1 MVKLVFIFLCLLV
14 VLSACSSEKKEPEAR
29 REASTE
35 SHTEP
40 AKAPPSP
47 AKVHADKEG
56 EGEAPHGHDEA
67 TGPVVPLTAT
77 ERENIGLKTVAAAL
91 RPLEDVR
98 RIPGEIKPHPDRI
111 ALVTSRTPGKIVDIH
126 AKIGERVKKGQDVIE
141 VQSLEVEKL
150 ELDLIQTENKYR
162 AERSKLELDLTQ
174 AENKAR
180 LAEAG
185 TLRNRLL
192 VEKGIGARKEL
203 IAAENQLQA
212 VKNEIAGVKRQME
225 LLAEASH
232 NEVSGIIRQL
242 GLLGLPEDLIA
253 RVRRE
258 KIVTVLHI
266 PAPLEGVIVERPVS
280 LGQIIDTST
289 TLFKITDDSVVIAE
303 GDAFENLLPELRVG
317 QHVRL
322 TTTAYPGR
330 VFQGTVTFI
339 HPVIDPEKRMAHI
352 WAQVSNPDHQLKQ
365 NMFVQLNVVVGGG
378 GRDAVTIPAEAV
390 IAAEGQEF
398 VFVDKDG
405 GFARMSIATGA
416 RNDQFVEVKHG
427 LKAGEK
433 VVTDGK
439 RQVYTK
445 MLTMQR
451 GGVAMGGH
459 AH

>member
-56 EGEAPHGHDEA
+56 EAPHGHDEA

-98 RIPGEIKPHPDRI
+98 RIPGEIKPHPDRV
-111 ALVTSRTPGKIVDIH
+111 ALVTSRTPGKIVDIN
-126 AKIGERVKKGQDVIE
+126 AKIGERVQKGQDVIE

-150 ELDLIQTENKYR
+150 ELDLIQAENKYR

-174 AENKAR
+174 AENKLR
-180 LAEAG
+180 LAEAEAS
-185 TLRNRLL
+185 RNRLL
-192 VEKGIGARKEL
+192 VEKGIGARKDL

-212 VKNEIAGVKRQME
+212 VQNEIAGVKRQTE
-225 LLAEASH
+225 LLAEASQ
-232 NEVSGIIRQL
+232 NEITGVIRQL
-242 GLLGLPEDLIA
+242 GLLGLPEDSIA

-266 PAPLEGVIVERPVS
+266 PAPLGGVIVERPVS

-303 GDAFENLLPELRVG
+303 GDAFEDLLPALRVG
-317 QHVRL
+317 QRVRL

-352 WAQVSNPDHQLKQ
+352 WAQVPNPDHQLKQ
-365 NMFVQLNVVVGGG
+365 DMFVQLNVVVGGA
-378 GRDAVTIPAEAV
+378 GRHAVTIPVEAV

-398 VFVDKDG
+398 VFVERDG

-445 MLTMQR
+445 MLAMQR
-451 GGVAMGGH
+451 GGVAMGEH

>member
-1 MVKLVFIFLCLLV
+1 MVKLISILLCFLAVF
-14 VLSACSSEKKEPEAR
+14 ACSSEKKEPEAR
-29 REASTE
+29 GEASTE

-47 AKVHADKEG
+47 AKDHVDK

-91 RPLEDVR
+91 RPLEDIR
-98 RIPGEIKPHPDRI
+98 RIPGEIKPHPDRV

-126 AKIGERVKKGQDVIE
+126 VKIGERVQKGQDVIE

-150 ELDLIQTENKYR
+150 ELDLIQAENKYR

-174 AENKAR
+174 AENKLR
-180 LAEAG
+180 LAEAEAS
-185 TLRNRLL
+185 RNRLL

-212 VKNEIAGVKRQME
+212 VQNEIAGAKRQTE
-225 LLAEASH
+225 LLAEASR
-232 NEVSGIIRQL
+232 NEITGIIRQL
-242 GLLGLPEDLIA
+242 GLLGLPEDSIA
-253 RVRRE
+253 RVRRQ

-266 PAPLEGVIVERPVS
+266 PAPLGGVIVERPVS

-303 GDAFENLLPELRVG
+303 GDAFEDLLPVLRVG
-317 QHVRL
+317 QRVRL

-339 HPVIDPEKRMAHI
+339 HPVIDPEKRTAHI
-352 WAQVSNPDHQLKQ
+352 WAQVPNPEHQLKQ
-365 NMFVQLNVVVGGG
+365 DMFVQLNVVVGGG

>member
-14 VLSACSSEKKEPEAR
+14 VLPACSSEKKQPEAR

-40 AKAPPSP
+40 AKAPASTAGDHP
-47 AKVHADKEG
+47 HA

-67 TGPVVPLTAT
+67 TGPVVPLTPT
-77 ERENIGLKTVAAAL
+77 ERENIGLKTAAAAL

-98 RIPGEIKPHPDRI
+98 RIPGEIKPHPDRV
-111 ALVTSRTPGKIVDIH
+111 ALVTSRTPGKIVDFH
-126 AKIGERVKKGQDVIE
+126 VKIGERVQKGQDVLE

-150 ELDLIQTENKYR
+150 ELDLIQAENKYR

-174 AENKAR
+174 AENKLR
-180 LAEAG
+180 LAEAEAS
-185 TLRNRLL
+185 RNRLL
-192 VEKGIGARKEL
+192 VEKGIGARKDL

-212 VKNEIAGVKRQME
+212 VQNEIAGVKRQTE
-225 LLAEASH
+225 LLAEASQ
-232 NEVSGIIRQL
+232 NEITGIIRQL
-242 GLLGLPEDLIA
+242 GLLGLPEDSIE

-266 PAPLEGVIVERPVS
+266 PAPLGGVIVERPVS

-303 GDAFENLLPELRVG
+303 GDAFEDLLPALRVG
-317 QHVRL
+317 QRVRL

-339 HPVIDPEKRMAHI
+339 HPVIDPEKRTAHI
-352 WAQVSNPDHQLKQ
+352 WAQVPNPDHQLKQ
-365 NMFVQLNVVVGGG
+365 DMFVQLNVVVGGA
-378 GRDAVTIPAEAV
+378 GRDVVTIPVEAV

-398 VFVDKDG
+398 VFVERDG

-416 RNDQFVEVKHG
+416 RNDQFVEVKRG